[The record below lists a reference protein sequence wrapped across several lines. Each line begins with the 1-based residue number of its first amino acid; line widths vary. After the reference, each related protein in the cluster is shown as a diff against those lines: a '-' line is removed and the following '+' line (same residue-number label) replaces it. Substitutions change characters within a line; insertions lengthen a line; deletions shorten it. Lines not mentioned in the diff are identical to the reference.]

1 MLTERGPL
9 AAITA
14 GTLVILGRR
23 RWGANDLALAL
34 FDPEWLLGER
44 AGCDLAVG
52 SVSVV
57 VPVVEAPLL
66 SPIVACVCGLGC
78 GITCGVPCIEWHYW
92 ERCGDGALSATS
104 GLEVAEVR
112 VYKQAVTG

>member
-1 MLTERGPL
+1 MSWRFLILYGFWASEPAVVSPSAPSPSL
-9 AAITA
+9 S
-14 GTLVILGRR
+14 LV
-23 RWGANDLALAL
+23 
-34 FDPEWLLGER
+34 EE
-44 AGCDLAVG
+44 
-52 SVSVV
+52 
-57 VPVVEAPLL
+57 PLL

-104 GLEVAEVR
+104 GLEVAEMR